1 MSRQSKPASQQSKPA
16 SRQSKPPSQ
25 HSTPLSYQPEP
36 WTPQQ
41 NNPTG
46 GRFMRTRA
54 AVTAAAS
61 VTFVLLGFGLAG
73 CSGDSS
79 PLPPALGGPSAG
91 ASSAAPPAASDTS
104 CNPRASLRPAGALPA
119 PGQMP
124 AGSKMAEIQKRGR
137 LILGTSQDT
146 LLFSARNPFSGNVEG
161 FDVDMARQIAQAIFG
176 DPDKIQIK
184 VIGYDKRVSSVVD
197 GSVDIVADTMTAN
210 CARWKDVD
218 FSTIYYDAGQKV
230 LVTSTSTVKS
240 INDLGGKKVCA
251 AAGSTSYD
259 NIAKVPTKPI
269 AVSKPAFGDCL
280 VAFQQNQVDAIS
292 TDDTI
297 LAGMAAQDPYAKVVG
312 PRFTEEPYGIATSK
326 KTPEFTRFI
335 NAVLEKNKQNGT
347 WAQTYK
353 RWLGGT
359 PPQPPKAEYQ

>member
-1 MSRQSKPASQQSKPA
+1 MTKNQATETPITANQAAETSMTTANERMNPA
-16 SRQSKPPSQ
+16 RI
-25 HSTPLSYQPEP
+25 
-36 WTPQQ
+36 
-41 NNPTG
+41 
-46 GRFMRTRA
+46 RA
-54 AVTAAAS
+54 AVAAAAS
-61 VTFVLLGFGLAG
+61 VTLVMLGFGLAG

-79 PLPPALGGPSAG
+79 PLPSKPGAPSAS
-91 ASSAAPPAASDTS
+91 APAAAAPEDTS
-104 CNPRASLRPAGALPA
+104 CNPRASLRPTGALPA
-119 PGQMP
+119 AGKMP
-124 AGSKMAEIQKRGR
+124 AGTKMAEIQKRGR

-146 LLFSARNPFSGNVEG
+146 LLFSARNPFSGKVEG

-230 LVTSTSTVKS
+230 LVNSTSTAKS
-240 INDLGGKKVCA
+240 IDDLGGKKVCA

-259 NIAKVPTKPI
+259 NIGKVATKPI

-312 PRFTEEPYGIATSK
+312 PRFTEEPYGIATSQ

-335 NAVLEKNKQNGT
+335 NAVLEKDRQDGT
-347 WAQTYK
+347 WGRIYK
-353 RWLGGT
+353 HWLGGS
-359 PPQPPKAEYQ
+359 PPQPPKAEYR